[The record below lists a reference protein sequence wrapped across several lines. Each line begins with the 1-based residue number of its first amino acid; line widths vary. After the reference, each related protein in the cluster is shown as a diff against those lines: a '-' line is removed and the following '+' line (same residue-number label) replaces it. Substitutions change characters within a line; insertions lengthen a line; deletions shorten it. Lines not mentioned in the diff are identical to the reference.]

1 MAESLEQLVR
11 RRLLG
16 SEMLH
21 RNGVALGLDVLRFWQ
36 WAASDL
42 VGNTFRGCLAEFLVA
57 ADLGL
62 VDGTRRDWEGC
73 DLVTADGV
81 RIEVKTSGY
90 IQSWNQ
96 KRLSTPRFS
105 IGLARAWDPATDTFT
120 TEAARNSDVYVFCL
134 HHHQQKSTVD
144 PLDLSQWTFYILST
158 VRLNDRFGLRK
169 SVTLA
174 DVQTAGAL
182 QAEFGKIGIAIRAM
196 LGRTDAA

>member
-1 MAESLEQLVR
+1 
-11 RRLLG
+11 
-16 SEMLH
+16 
-21 RNGVALGLDVLRFWQ
+21 
-36 WAASDL
+36 
-42 VGNTFRGCLAEFLVA
+42 
-57 ADLGL
+57 
-62 VDGTRRDWEGC
+62 
-73 DLVTADGV
+73 
-81 RIEVKTSGY
+81 
-90 IQSWNQ
+90 
-96 KRLSTPRFS
+96 
-105 IGLARAWDPATDTFT
+105 
-120 TEAARNSDVYVFCL
+120 VFCL